1 LIESNFP
8 KTLSQFPGF
17 KLIYTRLVLA
27 KGKPRK
33 KLLDGK
39 LVILGS
45 SSPDAHYGFC
55 RFAQLRIWEKVKAF
69 FVLTTF
75 CTMISTEVDC
85 TLVAT
90 DWAEEAHL
98 TSHVL

>member
-8 KTLSQFPGF
+8 KTLLQFPWF

-27 KGKPRK
+27 KRKPRK
-33 KLLDGK
+33 KLLDGNI
-39 LVILGS
+39 VILGS
-45 SSPDAHYGFC
+45 SSPDVHYAFC

-85 TLVAT
+85 ALVTT
-90 DWAEEAHL
+90 DWAEEAHF